1 MRETFLPYNQPD
13 IGSDEVEAVSQA
25 IQSRWITR
33 AGITTQFEAELSQ
46 YLDGMP
52 VLALSSCTAGM
63 HVALLASG
71 IGPGDE
77 VITTPY
83 TFAASVNVILHAGA
97 TPVLVDIEPD
107 TGNIDPNRIE
117 ERIGPKTKALLPVH
131 YAGHAV
137 DLEAINTLRDRYGL
151 TVIEDAA
158 HAMASGYQSK
168 KIGTHGN
175 ITAFSFYATK
185 NLTTGEGGALVVP
198 DPDVM
203 EKVRMLSLH
212 GMSRNA
218 WNRYEDQGSWFYTI
232 ELPGFKYNMT
242 DIQAAMGRVQLKK
255 LEAMQNRRQ
264 EIAARL
270 TAGLEGLP
278 VIPPHVRPNVEHAW
292 HIYPLRVQLDAIQ
305 GDRGDLIKDLKAL
318 NIGTSVHFIPIHL
331 HPFYQ
336 RQLGYKPGDFPQAER
351 FYEGEISLPL
361 YPTMTDHDVDDV
373 LEALSLALSRRLR

>member
-13 IGSDEVEAVSQA
+13 LGAEEIAAVSQA
-25 IQSRWITR
+25 IQSNWITR
-33 AGITTQFEAELSQ
+33 AGITTQFEADLSA
-46 YLDGMP
+46 YLDGVP

-63 HVALLASG
+63 HLALLASG

-97 TPVLVDIEPD
+97 TPVLVDIDPD
-107 TGNIDPNRIE
+107 TGNIDPNLIE
-117 ERIGPKTKALLPVH
+117 SRIGPKTKAILPVH
-131 YAGHAV
+131 YAGHPV
-137 DLEAINTLRDRYGL
+137 DIDAINTLRDRYQL

-158 HAMASGYQSK
+158 HAIASRYHRGK
-168 KIGTHGN
+168 VGTHGN

-203 EKVRMLSLH
+203 DKVRMLSLH
-212 GMSRNA
+212 GMSRDA
-218 WNRYEDQGSWFYTI
+218 WNRYDNKASWFYTI
-232 ELPGFKYNMT
+232 ELAGFKYNMT

-255 LEAMQNRRQ
+255 LDAMQKRRHH
-264 EIAARL
+264 IADRIS
-270 TAGLEGLP
+270 AGLEGLP
-278 VIPPHVRPNVEHAW
+278 VTPPHIRPDVEHAW
-292 HIYPLRVQLDAIQ
+292 HIYPLRIELDAID
-305 GDRGDLIKDLKAL
+305 GDRGDVIGDLTAL

-351 FYEGEISLPL
+351 FYASEISLPL
-361 YPTMTDHDVDDV
+361 YPTMTDRDVDDV
-373 LEALSLALSRRLR
+373 VNALSVALSHRLR